1 MSALGQKQTLL
12 MHTPMSA
19 FDPKRTLVAPVERK
33 CGASKDYGSKSA
45 MIYHVR
51 AKFRE
56 DTAAAFL
63 AKLTDGTIENQRP
76 DGRELVASMKRAV
89 VSDDGLIEWSELCYC
104 DSPLAHERATVLD
117 SHFDEI
123 STEPIDAHESYSGR
137 AFMDYLRT
145 VVRQAS
151 YVVPRA

>member
-1 MSALGQKQTLL
+1 MRRGIHGLLG
-12 MHTPMSA
+12 
-19 FDPKRTLVAPVERK
+19 
-33 CGASKDYGSKSA
+33 GASKDYGSKSA

-51 AKFRE
+51 ARLRE

-63 AKLTDGTIENQRP
+63 AKLTDGTIEDQRP

-89 VSDDGLIEWSELCYC
+89 VSEDGLIEWSELWYC

-137 AFMDYLRT
+137 AFMDYLRRASSLIRGRRHPFG
-145 VVRQAS
+145 VRD
-151 YVVPRA
+151 VHRAFREKIESWNL

>member
-1 MSALGQKQTLL
+1 MRRGIHGLLG
-12 MHTPMSA
+12 
-19 FDPKRTLVAPVERK
+19 
-33 CGASKDYGSKSA
+33 GASKDYGSKSA

-51 AKFRE
+51 ARLRE

-63 AKLTDGTIENQRP
+63 AKLTDGTIEDQRP

-89 VSDDGLIEWSELCYC
+89 VSEDGLIEWSELCYC

-151 YVVPRA
+151 YVGPRA

>member
-1 MSALGQKQTLL
+1 
-12 MHTPMSA
+12 
-19 FDPKRTLVAPVERK
+19 
-33 CGASKDYGSKSA
+33 

-51 AKFRE
+51 ARLRE

-89 VSDDGLIEWSELCYC
+89 VSEDGLIEWSELCYC
-104 DSPLAHERATVLD
+104 DPPLAHERATVLD

-137 AFMDYLRT
+137 GFMDYLRT

>member
-1 MSALGQKQTLL
+1 
-12 MHTPMSA
+12 
-19 FDPKRTLVAPVERK
+19 
-33 CGASKDYGSKSA
+33 

-51 AKFRE
+51 ARFRE

-63 AKLTDGTIENQRP
+63 AKLTDGTIEDQRP

-89 VSDDGLIEWSELCYC
+89 ISENGLIEWSEMCYC

-117 SHFDEI
+117 SHFDDI
-123 STEPIDAHESYSGR
+123 SVEPIDVYESYKGC
-137 AFMDYLRT
+137 AFMDYLRR

-151 YVVPRA
+151 